1 MRRRGKLVI
10 VPPMDYRVY
19 VTPAGPVYAPCTPDG
34 CPEPADQQAGQQ
46 RRRERRRRGQAVPA

>member
-19 VTPAGPVYAPCTPDG
+19 VTPFGVVQEPCPPEG
-34 CPEPADQQAGQQ
+34 CADAQAQQARQG
-46 RRRERRRRGQAVPA
+46 RRRGRAWLVPA